1 MSAGERAN
9 QQELA
14 RFLRSRRER
23 ANPAEVGLPV
33 GSRRRTKGLRREEVA
48 VLAGLSTS
56 WYTYLEQGRHVRPAA
71 AVLDSLGR
79 VLRMSEDERRYL
91 HVLAH
96 GQVSRPEPLK
106 TAGGGRLL
114 TRALQLVQDSPY
126 PAYAGDHRG
135 DLLAWNH
142 AATQWY
148 DDWGRYPVAE
158 RNIVRWMLLSPLA
171 KARLTDWEPDV
182 RDSVARWRAEAAR
195 WPTDPRTR
203 ELIAELSH
211 LSPEFTRWW
220 ADHDVQE
227 HRSRIRRFQHP
238 ELGPQTLQILP
249 VFSPEFPASAII
261 LHLPIDADPAAS
273 TDQHPK
279 DKH

>member
-1 MSAGERAN
+1 LSCGT
-9 QQELA
+9 
-14 RFLRSRRER
+14 SI
-23 ANPAEVGLPV
+23 
-33 GSRRRTKGLRREEVA
+33 RTPRCSSTPPRPSVQIR
-48 VLAGLSTS
+48 GLSTS
-56 WYTYLEQGRHVRPAA
+56 WYTYLEQGRHVRPSA
-71 AVLDSLGR
+71 AVLDSLAR

-91 HVLAH
+91 HVLAL
-96 GQVSRPEPLK
+96 GQVSRPEPLQ
-106 TAGGGRLL
+106 TAATGRGLL
-114 TRALQLVQDSPY
+114 IRALELVQDSPY

-135 DLLAWNH
+135 DLLAWNQ

-148 DDWGRYPVAE
+148 EDWGRDPVAE

-171 KARLTDWEPDV
+171 KARLTDWESDV

-203 ELIAELSH
+203 ELIAELSR

-238 ELGPQTLQILP
+238 ELGPRTVQIFP
-249 VFSPEFPASAII
+249 VFSPEFPASAIV
-261 LHLPIDADPAAS
+261 LHLPIDPDFAGSGRGVEHGAVVDSS
-273 TDQHPK
+273 TRTGIIGG
-279 DKH
+279 

>member
-1 MSAGERAN
+1 MSAGDTAN

-23 ANPAEVGLPV
+23 VNPVEFGLPV

-56 WYTYLEQGRHVRPAA
+56 WYTYLEQGRHVRPSA
-71 AVLDSLGR
+71 AVLDSLAR

-91 HVLAH
+91 HVLVH

-106 TAGGGRLL
+106 PAAAGHRLL
-114 TRALQLVQDSPY
+114 IQALELVKDSAY
-126 PAYAGDHRG
+126 PVYAGDHRG

-148 DDWGRYPVAE
+148 EDWGRYPVGE

-171 KARLTDWEPDV
+171 KTRLTDWESDV

-195 WPTDPRTR
+195 WPTDPRTH
-203 ELIAELSH
+203 ELIAELSR

-238 ELGPQTLQILP
+238 ELGPRTVQILP
-249 VFSPEFPASAII
+249 VFSPEFHASALV
-261 LHLPIDADPAAS
+261 LHLPIDSDGCELPVE
-273 TDQHPK
+273 P
-279 DKH
+279 